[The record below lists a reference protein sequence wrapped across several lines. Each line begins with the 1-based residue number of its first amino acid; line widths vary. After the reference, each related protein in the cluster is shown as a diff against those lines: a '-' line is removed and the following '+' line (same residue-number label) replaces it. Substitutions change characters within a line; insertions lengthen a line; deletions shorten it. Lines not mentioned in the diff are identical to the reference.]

1 MAKNYYFENYENSME
16 QSLIDD
22 LVVESIKIYGI
33 DTMFLPR
40 TIGAKDDIL
49 NEDDLPIYED
59 AYETEM
65 YVKNVDGF
73 EGEGDFLSKFGL
85 QIRDSITLT
94 IAKTTYEQEVGVHTE
109 INRPREGDII
119 YLPLNRKMFVI
130 QHVEHES
137 IFYQMG
143 SLQTYDLRCELY
155 EYSGERFDTGLSY
168 LDDQFKD
175 ENLFIDSDGTT
186 FTVEVRN
193 SVFHMQST
201 DERGDLLSTPK
212 LEARVDEK
220 IIFDQ
225 SHSSNTNWP
234 LRIYTTPSPNSGS
247 PVTAGLEV
255 IGTPG
260 SIGAK
265 VTWTPATTGT
275 YYYIN
280 TTTIGMGETI
290 TVEVSKLQS
299 VETYDNIADNTTI
312 ESFADN
318 IVDFSQNNPFGED
331 NF

>member
-1 MAKNYYFENYENSME
+1 ME
-16 QSLIDD
+16 QTLIED

-33 DTMFLPR
+33 DTMYLPR
-40 TIGAKDDIL
+40 TLGAKDDLL
-49 NEDDLPIYED
+49 NEDDLGTYND
-59 AYETEM
+59 AYEAEM

-94 IAKTTYEQEVGVHTE
+94 IAMRTYETEVGVHTE

-119 YLPLNRKMFVI
+119 YLPLNKKMFVI
-130 QHVEHES
+130 QHVEHEA
-137 IFYQMG
+137 IFYQIG

-155 EYSGERFDTGLSY
+155 EYSGERFSTGYPY
-168 LDDQFKD
+168 LDDRFKD
-175 ENLFIDSDGTT
+175 ENLFIDSGGTT
-186 FTVEVRN
+186 FNVEVRN
-193 SVFHMQST
+193 SVFHMVDS
-201 DERGDLLSTPK
+201 DKRGDLISTPK
-212 LEARVDEK
+212 LEANVDEK

-225 SHSSNTNWP
+225 SHSSNTGWP
-234 LRIYTTPSPNSGS
+234 LRIYTTTSPNSGTEI
-247 PVTAGLEV
+247 TAGV
-255 IGTPG
+255 VVTGTPG
-260 SIGAK
+260 NVGAN

-280 TTTIGMGETI
+280 PTTIGMGETV
-290 TVEVSKLQS
+290 TVAASKLQS
-299 VETYDNIADNTTI
+299 VELFDSIADNTTI